1 MLVYNIV
8 MYTSLN
14 AKAYEKGAAFI
25 SSKKGGVLLILW
37 SFFEASFWFIAPDFL
52 LGIFGI
58 VKPKEKN
65 RFFILALTA
74 SFFGGI
80 TYYIFNILSFDTMS
94 LVLKETPFV
103 TEKMMSFIRNVYDTY
118 GLPGVLF
125 QSFSFM
131 SFKIWTHIAVE
142 FNLNPLGYFS
152 LVMISRSLRL
162 YPVTLVASLMG
173 KFFPNFIRKHFVTI
187 LILYSLSFIVML
199 VAMEN

>member
-1 MLVYNIV
+1 
-8 MYTSLN
+8 MYTSFN
-14 AKAYEKGAAFI
+14 TKAFEKGLAFI

-65 RFFILALTA
+65 RFFVLAFIA

-80 TYYIFNILSFDTMS
+80 TYYIFNIISFDTMS
-94 LVLKETPFV
+94 MILRETPFV
-103 TEKMMSFIRNVYDTY
+103 TERMMSFIRDVYATY

-131 SFKIWTHIAVE
+131 SFKIWTHLAVE
-142 FNLNPLGYFS
+142 SNLNPFGYFS

-162 YPVTLVASLMG
+162 YPVVLLASLVG
-173 KFFPNFIRKHFVTI
+173 KFLPGFIRKHFVAI
-187 LILYSLSFIVML
+187 LVVYSVSFVVML
-199 VAMEN
+199 VAIES